1 MTQDTQNTQNTAPKR
16 TQAISIDLIEQ
27 LIKDVRFDTYSLD
40 TGEKNESGI
49 PDYEVFIKI
58 GIATRKDNGSVRL
71 MVDSDGGI
79 KEVHPLNLRADSGN
93 IGLKITMQTLGN
105 SELPGDTLQ
114 LSGPVM
120 AQKHYYAFVSTGENN
135 MVNVRFTQMQRQ
147 ESEIVFVNCDE
158 LMADYASIGKISK
171 KIRQFVDRANNGH
184 RQVNEMSLHSRI
196 KPLIDYHRKTRQ

>member
-1 MTQDTQNTQNTAPKR
+1 MTQDTMTTSAPTR
-16 TQAISIDLIEQ
+16 TQAISTDLIEQ

-40 TGEKNESGI
+40 TGVKNESGL

-71 MVDSDGGI
+71 IVDTGMSGI
-79 KEVHPLNLRADSGN
+79 KEIHPLNLREDSGN
-93 IGLKITMQTLGN
+93 IALKITMQTLGN

-120 AQKHYYAFVSTGENN
+120 AQKHYYAFVSTTENG
-135 MVNVRFTQMQRQ
+135 MVEVRFTQMQRQ
-147 ESEIVFVNCDE
+147 ESEIAYVNCDE
-158 LMADYASIGKISK
+158 LMTDYASIGKISK
-171 KIRQFVDRANNGH
+171 KIRQFIDRANNGH